1 MKYSINDSRMVK
13 CRVRGIANPEKE
25 LEKILNNG
33 SYGFFIVDGG
43 RVTAKKYQYRAYC
56 DVLFVVKTK
65 SYYFAKL
72 VTDNAKNGGSDISI
86 WGRHFNSNPFRPF
99 GYKNRKGRRTI
110 SKKDDLLLSQ
120 KMVML
125 EMLKKHKFHYYEDNS
140 K

>member
-1 MKYSINDSRMVK
+1 MVK

-120 KMVML
+120 KMTML
-125 EMLKKHKFHYYEDNS
+125 EMLKRYKFHYYENS
-140 K
+140 PK

>member
-1 MKYSINDSRMVK
+1 MVK

-72 VTDNAKNGGSDISI
+72 VTDM
-86 WGRHFNSNPFRPF
+86 
-99 GYKNRKGRRTI
+99 
-110 SKKDDLLLSQ
+110 Q
-120 KMVML
+120 KMV
-125 EMLKKHKFHYYEDNS
+125 DRI
-140 K
+140 